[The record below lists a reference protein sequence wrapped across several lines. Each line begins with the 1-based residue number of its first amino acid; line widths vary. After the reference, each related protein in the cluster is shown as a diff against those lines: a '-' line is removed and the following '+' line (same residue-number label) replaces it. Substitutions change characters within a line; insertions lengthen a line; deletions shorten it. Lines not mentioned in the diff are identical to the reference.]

1 MTREGG
7 LGKLDLPLSPSP
19 TEPWEG
25 ALGFGRLEKGRGCL
39 PETAAVAMET
49 SYNLGSPERHCFP
62 GMLRAGRV
70 AGSPAS
76 CWCEE

>member
-39 PETAAVAMET
+39 PETAAKPLPWRPATT
-49 SYNLGSPERHCFP
+49 SAPQRGTVSLGC
-62 GMLRAGRV
+62 
-70 AGSPAS
+70 
-76 CWCEE
+76 